1 MRCDLSEWGEVETP
15 SCSYSSV
22 LHGVQADVSTGNFC
36 WCFWSDTFDDTLF
49 KCPWSDNQPV
59 NDIHGDADDRRSP
72 YAVTQDDTP
81 VGIIILEES

>member
-1 MRCDLSEWGEVETP
+1 MILLNI
-15 SCSYSSV
+15 V
-22 LHGVQADVSTGNFC
+22 LESLCATITDRGTY
-36 WCFWSDTFDDTLF
+36 LF